1 MGVRRGE
8 ERGLRDGRKEG
19 ELFYPL
25 LSVSPVPAEQ
35 KTLNLALLCMR
46 VRTLQKKKISITTHV
61 DSFLAVNNLNSFLFG
76 NSFSFSLAFILQ
88 L

>member
-35 KTLNLALLCMR
+35 KTLNLVLLCMR
-46 VRTLQKKKISITTHV
+46 VCTLQKRKY
-61 DSFLAVNNLNSFLFG
+61 
-76 NSFSFSLAFILQ
+76 Q
-88 L
+88 